1 VVHGDQ
7 VEAFARGQRHAF
19 IAAGG
24 GRDGVALARQNARG
38 EAPQP
43 LVVINIENARGWRV
57 QASSALGIWI
67 TDRNRPSWRI
77 ASAKLS

>member
-43 LVVINIENARGWRV
+43 
-57 QASSALGIWI
+57 SSSSI
-67 TDRNRPSWRI
+67 
-77 ASAKLS
+77 